1 MTTSVKPAVTTAV
14 KTTPYGTGS
23 GLLVEP
29 VDGGS
34 LADVDPSALRALL
47 KEAGFLLLRGFAS
60 DMASFTA
67 LVQATSTSTTL
78 DPARDFYSEV
88 AQKVDA
94 GFAEVGLHT
103 ENGNSP
109 FRAHVAWF
117 FCEKAASSGSQTT
130 VCDGYR
136 VWDALS
142 PAAREAFAAQD
153 IVYSRYVAEAQWRA
167 MAHHLLGRTKP
178 AEEIAVEE
186 LLALASQL
194 DGTEIVPQEDGGVR
208 YSFRTPAAGPTVF
221 GERRS
226 FANSI
231 LGPSF
236 NYEKPTITF
245 ADGTP
250 LSADLLAEVEEVTAR
265 LTENLD
271 WQHGDAAVIDNT
283 RVMHGRRAI
292 TDPDRTIYN
301 ALSYIEAHTA

>member
-1 MTTSVKPAVTTAV
+1 MSTTV

-29 VDGGS
+29 VAGGS
-34 LADVDPSALRALL
+34 LADVDRKELL
-47 KEAGFLLLRGFAS
+47 DLLAEAGFLLLRGFES
-60 DMASFTA
+60 DMTSFTA
-67 LVQATSTSTTL
+67 LVQNTSVSTTL

-94 GFAEVGLHT
+94 GFDEVGLHT

-109 FRAHVAWF
+109 FRSHLAWF

-153 IVYSRYVAEAQWRA
+153 IVYSRYVAEPQWRA
-167 MAHHLLGRTKP
+167 MAHHLLGGTKP
-178 AEEIAVEE
+178 AEEIEVSE
-186 LLALASQL
+186 LLALTEQL
-194 DGTEIVPQEDGGVR
+194 AGTTITPEADGGIR
-208 YSFRTPAAGPTVF
+208 YAFRTPAADSTVF
-221 GERRS
+221 GSRPS

-236 NYEKPTITF
+236 NYEKPRITF
-245 ADGTP
+245 ADGTEFSP
-250 LSADLLAEVEEVTAR
+250 ELLAEIETVTA
-265 LTENLD
+265 LVTENLD

-301 ALSYIEAHTA
+301 ALSYIEAQAA